1 MANAKTYTIE
11 LTAAER
17 AWLRDAAEM
26 MLSGLNTV
34 AHCIENEAD
43 YNDALAQIAAGEAII
58 KKL

>member
-1 MANAKTYTIE
+1 MANGKTYTIE

-26 MLSGLNTV
+26 MLRGLDTV

>member
-1 MANAKTYTIE
+1 MTNAKTYTIE

-26 MLSGLNTV
+26 MLSDLDTV